1 MESESLP
8 RVSTFWAATFWLR
21 LGILS
26 LCPEFQLSGQQL
38 SDYDSGLSLNS
49 PHSLRQLS
57 LHNQLEEPCSPG
69 WEDCQRLA
77 TYDLRLTTAY
87 DFRLTTYDLRLTTFW
102 PATFQLQLSNYDS
115 GLSLHSLILSPHT
128 HWQSQSCYDVP
139 ENIQLAVTTR
149 VPLQSVPT
157 VRASPSQLSAL
168 PPLVVPQPNL
178 TWPNLT

>member
-21 LGILS
+21 LVILS

-128 HWQSQSCYDVP
+128 HWQKRRSRKHTTCCYNSSAPPVSA
-139 ENIQLAVTTR
+139 N
-149 VPLQSVPT
+149 
-157 VRASPSQLSAL
+157 SPCQPLSA
-168 PPLVVPQPNL
+168 
-178 TWPNLT
+178 

>member
-1 MESESLP
+1 MQPWLGGLP
-8 RVSTFWAATFWLR
+8 
-21 LGILS
+21 
-26 LCPEFQLSGQQL
+26 
-38 SDYDSGLSLNS
+38 
-49 PHSLRQLS
+49 
-57 LHNQLEEPCSPG
+57 
-69 WEDCQRLA
+69 
-77 TYDLRLTTAY
+77 TTC
-87 DFRLTTYDLRLTTFW
+87 DLRLTTFW
-102 PATFQLQLSNYDS
+102 SATFQLQLSNYDS